1 MVTTAR
7 QPASTFKS
15 IYYAYALADGVI
27 APATNASRCKD
38 IGGDYTPLNVT
49 KRAW

>member
-27 APATNASRCKD
+27 TPATILHDVKTTF
-38 IGGDYTPLNVT
+38 GGDRCV
-49 KRAW
+49 